1 MIGREK
7 YRQALIFS
15 YFHISVFKSVLEVK
29 SMWLLMR
36 KHMRDPFDTN
46 ARELPV
52 PADNWD
58 RRGECAQAKALIWFL
73 GGTLSLGELAPGS

>member
-1 MIGREK
+1 
-7 YRQALIFS
+7 
-15 YFHISVFKSVLEVK
+15 
-29 SMWLLMR
+29 MR

-52 PADNWD
+52 PADNWE
-58 RRGECAQAKALIWFL
+58 RRGECAQAKAPIWFL